1 MSGDFHHHTGQIFQ
15 KDVFEN
21 YIIFVDVDEIVKCM
35 LVIFY
40 SLIV

>member
-1 MSGDFHHHTGQIFQ
+1 MSGDFHLHTGQIFQ

-21 YIIFVDVDEIVKCM
+21 YIIFVDVDKIVKCM

-40 SLIV
+40 TLIV